1 MPAKK
6 YTKEFKQQALE
17 LCEQEGMAVARVAR
31 DLGIPEGVL
40 YRWRQESRRDGE
52 EAFRGKG
59 QRTAE
64 QSRLAAL
71 ERQVKVLEM
80 ERDILK
86 KALGIFAEG
95 RR

>member
-1 MPAKK
+1 MAVT
-6 YTKEFKQQALE
+6 YTKEFKQEALG
-17 LCEQEGMAVARVAR
+17 LCEAEGMSVVRVAR

-40 YRWRQESRRDGE
+40 YRWRQEARRDGAD
-52 EAFRGKG
+52 AFRGKG

-64 QSRLAAL
+64 QARLTTL

>member
-1 MPAKK
+1 MSRK
-6 YTKEFKQQALE
+6 YSKEFKQEALA
-17 LCEQEGMAVARVAR
+17 LCEHEGMTVAAVAR
-31 DLGIPEGVL
+31 DLGMPDGVL
-40 YRWRQESRRDGE
+40 YRWRQEARRDGA

-59 QRTAE
+59 TRTAE
-64 QSRLAAL
+64 QARLAAL

>member
-1 MPAKK
+1 MATK
-6 YTKEFKQQALE
+6 YTKEFKQEALG
-17 LCEQEGMAVARVAR
+17 LCEQEGMSVVRVAR

-40 YRWRQESRRDGE
+40 YRWRQEVQRDGA

-59 QRTAE
+59 QRTGE
-64 QSRLAAL
+64 QARLATL

>member
-1 MPAKK
+1 MAEK
-6 YTKEFKQQALE
+6 YTKEFKQEALR
-17 LCEQEGMAVARVAR
+17 LCEQEGMSVVQVAR

-40 YRWRQESRRDGE
+40 YRWRQEARRDGAD
-52 EAFRGKG
+52 AFRGEG
-59 QRTAE
+59 QRTPE
-64 QSRLAAL
+64 QARLAAL

>member
-1 MPAKK
+1 MAGK
-6 YTKEFKQQALE
+6 YTKEFKQEALR
-17 LCEQEGMAVARVAR
+17 LCEQEGMSVAQVAR
-31 DLGIPEGVL
+31 DLGVREGAL
-40 YRWRQESRRDGE
+40 YRWRQEADGAD
-52 EAFRGKG
+52 AFRGKG
-59 QRTAE
+59 QRTPE
-64 QSRLAAL
+64 QARLAAL

>member
-1 MPAKK
+1 MAGK
-6 YTKEFKQQALE
+6 YTKEFKQEALR
-17 LCEQEGMAVARVAR
+17 LCEQPEMTVSRVSR
-31 DLGIPEGVL
+31 DLGIPVGVVH
-40 YRWRQESRRDGE
+40 RWRQEQREEGE

-59 QRTAE
+59 QRATEPA
-64 QSRLAAL
+64 RFAAL

>member
-1 MPAKK
+1 MSGK
-6 YTKEFKQQALE
+6 YTKEFKQEALK
-17 LCEQEGMAVARVAR
+17 LCEQSGMPVARVAR
-31 DLGIPEGVL
+31 DLGIAVGVL
-40 YRWRQESRRDGE
+40 YRWRQEVQADGE

-59 QRTAE
+59 QRAAE
-64 QSRLAAL
+64 PARIVAL

>member
-1 MPAKK
+1 MAAKYSK
-6 YTKEFKQQALE
+6 QFKQEALG
-17 LCEQEGMAVARVAR
+17 LCEQEGMSVVQVAR

-40 YRWRQESRRDGE
+40 YRWRQEARRDGAD
-52 EAFRGKG
+52 AFRGKG
-59 QRTAE
+59 QRTTE
-64 QSRLAAL
+64 QARLAAL

>member
-1 MPAKK
+1 MARK
-6 YTKEFKQQALE
+6 YTKEFKHEALV
-17 LCEQEGMAVARVAR
+17 LCEQEGTTVVQVAR

-40 YRWRQESRRDGE
+40 YRWRQVAARDGGD
-52 EAFRGKG
+52 AFRGKG
-59 QRTAE
+59 VKTADAA
-64 QSRLAAL
+64 RLAAL

>member
-1 MPAKK
+1 MSGK
-6 YTKEFKQQALE
+6 YTKEFKQEALR
-17 LCEQEGMAVARVAR
+17 LCEQEGMTVAQVAR

-40 YRWRQESRRDGE
+40 YRWRQEARRDGE

-59 QRTAE
+59 QRTTE
-64 QSRLAAL
+64 QARLAAL

>member
-1 MPAKK
+1 MGKSYSK
-6 YTKEFKQQALE
+6 QFKQEALA
-17 LCEQEGMAVARVAR
+17 LCEVEGMTVAAVAR
-31 DLGIPEGVL
+31 DLGISDGVL
-40 YRWRQESRRDGE
+40 YRWRQEAVRDGTD
-52 EAFRGKG
+52 AFRGKG
-59 QRTAE
+59 KRTAE
-64 QSRLAAL
+64 QARLAAL

>member
-1 MPAKK
+1 MPRQ
-6 YTKEFKQQALE
+6 YTREFKQEAVA
-17 LCEQEGMAVARVAR
+17 LCEQDEMTVVQVAR

-40 YRWRQESRRDGE
+40 YRWRHEARGAGAD
-52 EAFRGKG
+52 AFRGKG
-59 QRTAE
+59 RRTPE
-64 QSRLAAL
+64 QARLAEL

>member
-1 MPAKK
+1 MAAK
-6 YTKEFKQQALE
+6 YTREFKEEALG
-17 LCEQEGMAVARVAR
+17 LCDQEGMSVVKVAH

-40 YRWRQESRRDGE
+40 YRWRHEARRDGAD
-52 EAFRGKG
+52 AFRGKG
-59 QRTAE
+59 RRTPE
-64 QSRLAAL
+64 QARVVWL

>member
-1 MPAKK
+1 MSRK
-6 YTKEFKQQALE
+6 YTREFKQEALR
-17 LCEQEGMAVARVAR
+17 LAEQEGMTVARVAR
-31 DLGIPEGVL
+31 DLGIREGLL
-40 YRWRQESRRDGE
+40 YRWRQDAKRDGE

-59 QRTAE
+59 QRTTE
-64 QSRLAAL
+64 QARVAAL

>member
-1 MPAKK
+1 MPVK
-6 YTKEFKQQALE
+6 YTREFKQEALR
-17 LCEQEGMAVARVAR
+17 LAEQEGMTAARAAR
-31 DLGIPEGVL
+31 DLGLRVGLL
-40 YRWRQESRRDGE
+40 YRWRQEAKRDGD

-59 QRTAE
+59 QRTSE
-64 QSRLAAL
+64 QARLATL